1 VKGQRFDLEITPGQ
15 RFDLAIYW
23 QEGGTDAPIPLTG
36 WTPMLVIEQN
46 NQFLYSNAGPEPDF
60 LLTKHPTDVGRMDLL
75 MGFEFTS
82 QFYLPFDG
90 IPQLH
95 YFLEL
100 VDDTLNANTVPL
112 LWGAVPIRA
121 RYAA

>member
-15 RFDLAIYW
+15 RFDLTFYW
-23 QEGGTDAPIPLTG
+23 QQAGTNAPIPLDG
-36 WTPMLVIEQN
+36 WTPVLVIEQD
-46 NQFLYSNAGPEPDF
+46 NQPVYSSAGPEPDF
-60 LLTKHPTDVGRMDLL
+60 TLTKHPTDVGRIDLF
-75 MGFEFTS
+75 MGFEFTGR
-82 QFYLPFDG
+82 FYLPFDG
-90 IPQLH
+90 VPQLH

-112 LWGAVPIRA
+112 LWGAVPIRT